1 MIRVRAAAQAGAG
14 AATRAGTLASLLL
27 AGLLAAGCT
36 IKVVDVTP
44 EGRLDIVVPGGVF
57 DVDGLASDWA
67 VTGDDDAAAQRVR
80 VVTLDGVPALR
91 VDGGPDSFALVRRVR
106 ARLLV
111 SPYLSWSW
119 RMQASEPHP
128 HPLRLV
134 VGFHGGRPD
143 SRSWGG
149 QPLVWTGSRLPPHD
163 RVLALVWGASSLQRG
178 SFLAPDS
185 GADGKPVAGL
195 PRFVVRGG
203 PEHADAWRLDT
214 VDLSRLYHD
223 AWPGDDVQAVT
234 VMFVGFAYEARR
246 EDPAPPRGYLSGV
259 VLSR

>member
-1 MIRVRAAAQAGAG
+1 MRPARATARTGLFAVVLVA
-14 AATRAGTLASLLL
+14 LACGGML
-27 AGLLAAGCT
+27 GGCA
-36 IKVVDVTP
+36 IKVVDVSP

-67 VTGDDDAAAQRVR
+67 VTGDDGAAAERVR

-91 VDGGPDSFALVRRVR
+91 VDGGPDSFALVRRVK
-106 ARLLV
+106 ARLVV

-119 RMQASEPHP
+119 RMQASDPHP

-134 VGFHGGRPD
+134 VGFHGGRAD
-143 SRSWGG
+143 SRSWGS

-163 RVLALVWGASSLQRG
+163 RVLSLVWGASGLQRG
-178 SFLAPDS
+178 SFLTPGTGANGKSASAP
-185 GADGKPVAGL
+185 

-203 PEHADAWRLDT
+203 PENADTWRLDT

-223 AWPGDDVQAVT
+223 AWPSDDTTAVT
-234 VMFVGFAYEARR
+234 VTFVGFAYEARR
-246 EDPAPPRGYLSGV
+246 GDAAPPRGYLSGV
-259 VLSR
+259 VLNR